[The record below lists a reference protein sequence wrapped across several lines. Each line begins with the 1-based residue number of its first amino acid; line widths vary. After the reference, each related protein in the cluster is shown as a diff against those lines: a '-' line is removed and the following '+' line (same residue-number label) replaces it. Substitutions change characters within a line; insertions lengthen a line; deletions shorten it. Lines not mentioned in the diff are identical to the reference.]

1 MRRKPWKES
10 DVTTTRERMAH
21 ATRGYAPHEHR
32 PLAGYLTAMTA
43 FAGLAA
49 SLVAAGRLTGRR
61 VPDRPA
67 AADVVLVSIATHKLS
82 RLLAKDAVASPLRA
96 PFARYREPAGAA
108 ELNEDVRGEGSSVRH
123 GIGELITCPF
133 CLAVWVATGLTGG
146 LVLAPRLTRLAA
158 AALTAT
164 AVSDFLQLAYDA
176 AKQTEQR

>member
-96 PFARYREPAGAA
+96 PFATYQGPGGPGEVMEAPRPGAF
-108 ELNEDVRGEGSSVRH
+108 RH
-123 GIGELITCPF
+123 AAGELLICPF
-133 CLAVWVATGLTGG
+133 CLTQWVATAG
-146 LVLAPRLTRLAA
+146 VLGYALYPRATRWVTAGMTAVAA
-158 AALTAT
+158 ADAMHYGYAK
-164 AVSDFLQLAYDA
+164 LQQSAG
-176 AKQTEQR
+176 